1 MFELGNSIHLLT
13 GKCLQGNWQR
23 SIDENNHIAST
34 AANLDTQ
41 HLTAHSG
48 NYQSLP
54 QKRKHCVP
62 NAAVN
67 SRSKLQDTDPSN
79 SSNNVWKSIMQPLP
93 WALSPHIAQRK
104 VHRYCTQRMA
114 YHIHLIAYKLIQAAR
129 MEPNETDILHMEVLA
144 QAMLG
149 RS

>member
-1 MFELGNSIHLLT
+1 MEVEAKESNGVEVVMDFNGD
-13 GKCLQGNWQR
+13 
-23 SIDENNHIAST
+23 DERRP
-34 AANLDTQ
+34 
-41 HLTAHSG
+41 G
-48 NYQSLP
+48 
-54 QKRKHCVP
+54 R
-62 NAAVN
+62 
-67 SRSKLQDTDPSN
+67 
-79 SSNNVWKSIMQPLP
+79 P